1 MVDMDGYST
10 VNTEEDG
17 VYLTVFSPKGK
28 GKKVEIAGV
37 KSELDK
43 LDIKDI
49 LWDRVEQ
56 AVAEATGQPI
66 LIIEE
71 QIDVKDGQVYVK
83 VDPEEMSAMLT
94 IVPPQGGGKDIT
106 EETAKNALTEE
117 GVVFGI
123 NEEIIKA
130 LVKKGMDAKDDP
142 TLLLEP
148 IEDVVAE
155 GQSVSNGEDAKL
167 ELLFDTGEIVEEKTE
182 QESADEESAKKNYK
196 NVKSI
201 QNVKKGEALA
211 KKNPPTNGVNGMT
224 VTGKEITAEQGKD
237 VKFVFGKGVEPAMG
251 NPDLYVAANDG
262 QVVYK
267 NNKLEVLEIYEI
279 QGDVDMSIGNIDFVG
294 TVIVHGGVGEY
305 TIKAG
310 EDVIIDDVADGTEI
324 IAGGKVSIR
333 GGIVGKKAKV
343 IANGEISAKYIRN
356 AYVETEDA
364 VVVNEAVMHS
374 TVIAGK
380 KVTVMGARGLL
391 VGGTIAAAHEVSA
404 KEIGAKMATPTEIS
418 IGETPKMREEMNQA
432 TSELEN
438 IVQQLDKTKKG
449 IIFLKDLQNKSG
461 GSLPPDKRDL
471 MAKLTRTQFKLMT
484 EQKKWEDIKNKIE
497 TKAKEIQTTKR
508 GKVNCLG
515 MCYTGVK
522 IVVNKAQRTVTDELK
537 YCTFVEKN
545 GEIQVLPYSG

>member
-1 MVDMDGYST
+1 MDGYST

-17 VYLTVFSPKGK
+17 VYLTVFPPKGG
-28 GKKVEIAGV
+28 GKKVDLESV
-37 KSELDK
+37 KKELGK

-49 LWDRVEQ
+49 LWDKVEQ
-56 AVAEATGQPI
+56 AVEEATGQPI
-66 LIIEE
+66 LIVEE
-71 QIDVKDGQVYVK
+71 QIDVKDGQVFVK
-83 VDPEEMSAMLT
+83 IDPEEMSAMLT

-106 EETAKNALTEE
+106 EDDAKNALTEE

-123 NEEIIKA
+123 KEDVIKE

-155 GQSVSNGEDAKL
+155 GQQVVNGEDAKL
-167 ELLFDTGEIVEEKTE
+167 ELLFDTGEAVEEQTE
-182 QESADEESAKKNYK
+182 QEKTDGENEKKDYK

-211 KKNPPTNGVNGMT
+211 KKNPPTNGINGMT
-224 VTGKEITAEQGKD
+224 VTGKEITAEQGHD
-237 VKFVFGKGVEPAMG
+237 VKFTFGKGVEPAMG
-251 NPDLYVAANDG
+251 NEDLYVAANDG

-324 IAGGKVSIR
+324 IAGGKVSVR

-343 IANGEISAKYIRN
+343 IANGEVSAKYIRN
-356 AYVETEDA
+356 AYVETEDS
-364 VVVNEAVMHS
+364 VIVNEAAMHS
-374 TVIAGK
+374 TVISGK

-418 IGETPKMREEMNQA
+418 IGETPKMREEMNKA
-432 TSELEN
+432 TAELDN
-438 IVQQLDKTKKG
+438 VKQQLDKTKKG
-449 IIFLKDLQNKSG
+449 IIFLKDLQTKSG
-461 GSLPPDKRDL
+461 GKLPPDKRDL

-484 EQKKWEDIKNKIE
+484 EQKKWDDIKSKIE
-497 TKAKEIQTTKR
+497 SKAKEIQTTKR

-545 GEIQVLPYSG
+545 GEVQVLPYSG